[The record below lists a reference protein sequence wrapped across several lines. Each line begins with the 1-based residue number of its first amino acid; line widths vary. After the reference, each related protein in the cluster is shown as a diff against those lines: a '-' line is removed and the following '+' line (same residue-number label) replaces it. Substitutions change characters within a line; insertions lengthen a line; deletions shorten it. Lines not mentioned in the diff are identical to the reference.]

1 MPLVLKDRVKV
12 TSTTAGTGTFTL
24 GAASTGFQS
33 FSVIGDGNTTFYTI
47 ALQGGNEWEVGL
59 GTYTASG
66 TTLAR
71 TTVIESSN
79 GGTLVNFS
87 AGTKDV
93 FVTQP
98 AERTVYDS
106 TGSTGGTDAVS
117 TNTANTVVRRD
128 GSGNFSAG
136 TITAALSGNATNVT
150 GIVAATNGGTGQ
162 STYAVGDLLVGGAT
176 NTLAKL
182 ADVAT
187 GNALISGGVGVAPS
201 YGKIGLT
208 THVSGT
214 LPLANGGT
222 NSTTAPQAHAT
233 LMGWTTTATAAG
245 TTTLTNTSTYQQ
257 EFTGTTTQTV
267 VMPVTSTLALG
278 WAYEIINNSTGNLT
292 IQSSGLN
299 TIATLTAGTTASVV
313 CTAIT
318 GTTAASW
325 DFDFD
330 GFSSETGTGSV
341 VRATSPTLVTP
352 ALGTP
357 ASGVVTN
364 LTGTASININGTV
377 GATTANTGAF
387 TTLSASGTIN
397 FNTTGSNIS
406 IGTGQSGTPTLSFG
420 GTGQTGAITLG
431 QSTVSQTT
439 NIQAGATASGSTKTM
454 NIGTGGLTGST
465 TSIAIGSTAGTSTT
479 TVNGVFTTPV
489 PQASN
494 GLVVNSNTVSAS
506 YSIPSGSSASS
517 VGPITVAS
525 GQTVTVPSGSRWVVL

>member
-12 TSTTAGTGTFTL
+12 TSTTTGTGTFTL

-106 TGSTGGTDAVS
+106 TGSTGGTDS
-117 TNTANTVVRRD
+117 INTNTANTVVRRD

-136 TITAALSGNATNVT
+136 TITATLSGNATNVT
-150 GIVAATNGGTGQ
+150 GTVAIANGGTGATTRQ
-162 STYAVGDLLVGGAT
+162 DAIDALAGAVTSGQYLRGNGTDVVMSAIQ
-176 NTLAKL
+176 A
-182 ADVAT
+182 ADVPTLNQNTT
-187 GNALISGGVGVAPS
+187 GTASNVTGTVA
-201 YGKIGLT
+201 
-208 THVSGT
+208 V
-214 LPLANGGT
+214 ANGGT
-222 NSTTAPQAHAT
+222 GATTAPAAIT
-233 LMGWTTTATAAG
+233 NLRGWTTTATAAG
-245 TTTLTNTSTYQQ
+245 TTTLTNASTTQQ
-257 EFTGTTTQTV
+257 NFTGSTTQTLV
-267 VMPVTSTLALG
+267 LPVTSTLALG
-278 WAYEIINNSTGNLT
+278 WAFEIINNSTGT
-292 IQSSGLN
+292 ITVNSSGGNLVG
-299 TIATLTAGTTASVV
+299 TVIAETTASIV
-313 CTAIT
+313 CSLTS

-325 DFDFD
+325 DFDID
-330 GFSSETGTGSV
+330 GFATETGTGAV
-341 VRATSPTLVTP
+341 VRAVSPTI
-352 ALGTP
+352 
-357 ASGVVTN
+357 
-364 LTGTASININGTV
+364 TGT
-377 GATTANTGAF
+377 
-387 TTLSASGTIN
+387 L
-397 FNTTGSNIS
+397 
-406 IGTGQSGTPTLSFG
+406 
-420 GTGQTGAITLG
+420 
-431 QSTVSQTT
+431 
-439 NIQAGATASGSTKTM
+439 TASG
-454 NIGTGGLTGST
+454 NI
-465 TSIAIGSTAGTSTT
+465 
-479 TVNGVFTTPV
+479 TTPV
-489 PQASN
+489 ISVSN